1 MTINKVL
8 CKIQQDLKAP
18 KTSYNEFGSY
28 NYRSQEDIL
37 KAVKPML
44 PEGVTIKCTDD
55 LVNIGAHNYIKAT
68 AILSDGSTQEEA
80 VGFAR
85 EDLTRKKM
93 NPEQLT
99 GSASSYARKYALGG
113 LFGID
118 DTKDSDTNEQHTENV
133 KATEEHNKE
142 QEKVFNK
149 ISMNILEFEN
159 KEEFSTWW
167 KGTKAERGT
176 LTVYLQKKLIEEMNV
191 HAKTFATIPSPS
203 GLEAGG
209 FINRE
214 LIKTMPPVIQGSEI
228 DIQRDLD
235 KHND

>member
-8 CKIQQDLKAP
+8 HEIQKQLKAE
-18 KTSYNEFGSY
+18 KSRYNDFGSY
-28 NYRSQEDIL
+28 SYRSQEDIL
-37 KAVKPML
+37 KAVKPLL

-55 LVNIGAHNYIKAT
+55 LVNVGAHNYIKAT
-68 AILSDGSTQEEA
+68 AILCNGSCQEEA

-133 KATEEHNKE
+133 KATEQHNRE
-142 QEKVFNK
+142 QEEIFNK
-149 ISMNILEFEN
+149 ISMNLLEFED

-167 KGTKAERGT
+167 KGTKAERAT
-176 LTVYLQKKLIEEMNV
+176 LTVYLQKKLIDEMNV
-191 HAKTFATIPSPS
+191 KAKTFATIPSPS
-203 GLEAGG
+203 GLEAG
-209 FINRE
+209 
-214 LIKTMPPVIQGSEI
+214 
-228 DIQRDLD
+228 
-235 KHND
+235 